1 MTEPDPP
8 FAAIRTGWRQR
19 CYGLRWW
26 WFIGW
31 LPALGMVW
39 TVCHAPAWLEPHRL
53 TVTLEPGQ
61 SVVLDRE
68 VLWAAQAD
76 RDHLLLR
83 RETEGGWRLTNLSS
97 SKQVLWQ
104 PAGEPDYRSIREWP
118 LTPGAQFTVGSESF
132 TVLAADA
139 HRLVLQGNHHV
150 WEYDGVRLQRDGQ
163 PAPECYPDWR
173 NRWRNG
179 LVALGWDRL
188 AQRPLRLGGG
198 VYCADRLGVTGV
210 AVDTVAA
217 APIRA
222 GFVLQ
227 PGEAGSAEGSP
238 VITVAG
244 TPAAESLWRRSIP
257 LAVGDRLIIGR
268 TRYQV
273 VQTTPQLELA
283 VLARVQRRLAD
294 TAPPVTGPAV
304 AVQWRPIPW
313 LWPVDRSGMRGLW
326 SLVLPPLAILAM
338 GLIWPGLPRPWSKR
352 LRRWKIA
359 SALTLAS
366 ACLGAYLAS
375 PDLPVLWPYWLAWPA
390 LGFWLAAVRSPW
402 SVRLLAALTL
412 LLGSGLMTL
421 LQLGVGAGESGWLR
435 YGGGNAAL
443 TGLFG
448 WLVWAVWTLW
458 QGRPPLNRLNLR
470 LLRWSLRLLGG
481 AALLL
486 LAGQL
491 LFGDEQG
498 WAGLQPFEL
507 TKLALIATAAY
518 ALMRQARSGQGAAG
532 SAVSNGL
539 RYLWPVA
546 LLVVVGGFALLFLR
560 DFSPLALLSPWALA
574 MGWVWLE
581 VQPHRPL
588 RRSGQTVLLTLIMA
602 LAVGLSWLQNHPD
615 AFPLDFQADRIRVW
629 AAPDRYPHAGY
640 QLRRAQE
647 AIRAGGWWGTV
658 WTEAANGRVMNLPA
672 VENDFTL
679 AFFLNR
685 YGSLAGLVLAGIQAA
700 LIGLLLVIA
709 DRALDRSGNAGR
721 LATPGGFAGFALYGG
736 AALLG
741 AHFLVS
747 WGTNLGFLPVMGQ
760 PMPLL
765 SAAGSH
771 LTLFVLPVIALAVAV
786 EEQNHDD
793 SR

>member
-1 MTEPDPP
+1 MTESGPL

-19 CYGLRWW
+19 RYGLGWRWL
-26 WFIGW
+26 IGW

-53 TVTLEPGQ
+53 TVDLEPGQ
-61 SVVLDRE
+61 SVVLGRE
-68 VLWAAQAD
+68 ALWAAQAD

-83 RETEGGWRLTNLSS
+83 RETDGGWRLTNLSS
-97 SKQVLWQ
+97 GKQVLWR
-104 PAGEPDYRSIREWP
+104 PAGEPDYRSVREWP
-118 LTPGAQFTVGSESF
+118 LSPGARFTLGSESF

-139 HRLVLQGNHHV
+139 HRLVLQSDHHV

-163 PAPECYPDWR
+163 PAPECHPDWR

-179 LVALGWDRL
+179 LAALGWDRL
-188 AQRPLRLGGG
+188 G
-198 VYCADRLGVTGV
+198 VAGV
-210 AVDTVAA
+210 AVDTVVA
-217 APIRA
+217 APTRA
-222 GFVLQ
+222 GFALQ
-227 PGEAGSAEGSP
+227 PGEAGSAQGSP
-238 VITVAG
+238 VMTVAG
-244 TPAAESLWRRSIP
+244 SPAAESLWRRSIP

-283 VLARVQRRLAD
+283 VLARAQRRLAD
-294 TAPPVTGPAV
+294 TAPPVTAPAV

-313 LWPVDRSGMRGLW
+313 LWPADRSGVRGLW
-326 SLVLPPLAILAM
+326 GLALPALAILAM
-338 GLIWPGLPRPWSKR
+338 GLVWPGLPRPWSKR
-352 LRRWKIA
+352 LIRWKIA
-359 SALTLAS
+359 GALALAG
-366 ACLGAYLAS
+366 ACLGTYLAS
-375 PDLPVLWPYWLAWPA
+375 PDLPVLWPYGLAWPA

-402 SVRLLAALTL
+402 SVRLLAVLTL
-412 LLGSGLMTL
+412 LLGGGLMTL

-448 WLVWAVWTLW
+448 WLVWAAWTFR
-458 QGRPPLNRLNLR
+458 QGQPPLNPLHLR
-470 LLRWSLRLLGG
+470 PLRWSLRLLGG

-491 LFGDEQG
+491 LFGDERG

-507 TKLALIATAAY
+507 TKLALIATAAC
-518 ALMRQARSGQGAAG
+518 ALMRQTRSGPGAAG
-532 SAVSNGL
+532 GRVFNGL
-539 RYLWPVA
+539 RYLGPVA
-546 LLVVVGGFALLFLR
+546 LLLVVGGFALLFLR
-560 DFSPLALLSPWALA
+560 DFSPLALLAPWALT
-574 MGWVWLE
+574 MGWAWLE

-588 RRSGQTVLLTLIMA
+588 RRSGQTVLLTLVMA
-602 LAVGLSWLQNHPD
+602 LAVGLSWLQNHPET
-615 AFPLDFQADRIRVW
+615 FPLDFQADRIRVW

-640 QLRRAQE
+640 QLRRAQD
-647 AIRAGGWWGTV
+647 AIRAGGWRGTV

-672 VENDFTL
+672 VENDFTP

-685 YGSLAGLVLAGIQAA
+685 YGSLAGLVLAGMQAA

-709 DRALDRSGNAGR
+709 VRALDRSAGADR
-721 LATPGGFAGFALYGG
+721 RATPDRFAGLALYGG

-771 LTLFVLPVIALAVAV
+771 LTLFVLPVIALAVAI
-786 EEQNHDD
+786 EERNHADD